1 MQLSIQDAAI
11 ALGVSPNTIRRRLTK
26 GVITGTM
33 VDNKWLI
40 DIPEKPSAL
49 TTSGALVE
57 QLRADL
63 ANASDRITFLEGHIS
78 QLTNALTP
86 APAEHKPPWFMFWK

>member
-40 DIPEKPSAL
+40 NMPEEPQAL
-49 TTSGALVE
+49 DADGALVE

-78 QLTNALTP
+78 QLTNALNP
-86 APAEHKPPWFMFWK
+86 APAEQKPPWFKFWK

>member
-33 VDNKWLI
+33 VNNKWLI
-40 DIPEKPSAL
+40 NMPEEPQAL
-49 TTSGALVE
+49 DADGALVE

-78 QLTNALTP
+78 QLTNALSA
-86 APAEHKPPWFMFWK
+86 APEPKPRPWFIFWK